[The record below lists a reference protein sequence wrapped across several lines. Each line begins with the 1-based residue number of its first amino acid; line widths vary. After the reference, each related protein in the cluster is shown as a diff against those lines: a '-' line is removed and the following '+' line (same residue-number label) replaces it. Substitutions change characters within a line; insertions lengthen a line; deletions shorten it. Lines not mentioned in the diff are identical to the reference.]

1 MHARGEFA
9 WIFAA
14 SPEIG
19 GDAVALKVLPPHYV
33 GDARLE
39 ARFHREAALAANL
52 LHPNIVRILDVG
64 CEGGVRYFAMPLHPH
79 SLASLLAQHGP
90 MDERAAA
97 RMGRDVA
104 AGLAYSHAAGVVHRD
119 IKPGNILL
127 CADGSAV
134 IADFGIARSVREHLA
149 ISGATVTFGTPYYT
163 SPEQAQG
170 RPVDGR
176 SDLYSLG
183 VVLFRATT
191 GAVPF
196 HSTDWFELAR
206 MHVEDTPPRLRTR
219 APQLTADFER
229 IVRRCLE
236 KDPDDRYG
244 SATDLTADLDEL
256 WAA

>member
-1 MHARGEFA
+1 MHGRGEFA
-9 WIFAA
+9 WVFAA
-14 SPEIG
+14 SPESG

-33 GDARLE
+33 GNVQLE
-39 ARFHREAALAANL
+39 ARFRREAALAADL

-64 CEGGVRYFAMPLHPH
+64 CQGGVRYFAMPLHPH

-90 MDERAAA
+90 LDERAAA
-97 RMGRDVA
+97 RIGRDVA
-104 AGLAYSHAAGVVHRD
+104 AGLGYSHAAGLVHRD
-119 IKPGNILL
+119 IKPANILL
-127 CADGSAV
+127 TTDGVAV
-134 IADFGIARSVREHLA
+134 IADFGIARSVREPPPIA
-149 ISGATVTFGTPYYT
+149 GATVTFGTPYYT

-183 VVLFRATT
+183 VVLYRATT

-206 MHVEDTPPRLRTR
+206 MHVEVPPPRLRAR

-229 IVRRCLE
+229 IVRRCLA

-244 SATDLTADLDEL
+244 SATDLTVALDEL
-256 WAA
+256 LAA